1 MKLQVNSNHT
11 KGILLLL
18 ITAIIWGG
26 SFISQLF
33 GGSSIGAFS
42 FNGYRCILGCI
53 TIYIMILFDNKKQI
67 NRFCFFRFDE
77 DKKCIIKNSFLCGI
91 TLFFAMIIQQIG
103 VQMTDTAKAGLITSL
118 EVICVPIL
126 MLIIYK
132 RRIKLITWVFI
143 LTTMFGIMMLS
154 INSLNGINIG
164 DILVA
169 ISSVLY
175 SVTIIQVAKHVNGID
190 PLKFSFFRFVMVG
203 ILSFICAFLVCE
215 KTFDIYSIKAALPSI
230 IYSGILG
237 SGVAYTFSI
246 IGQHYCEPIIATLIM
261 SLEGIFAAIFGWV
274 ILGQSLSFI
283 QIIGIIVSFISIV
296 IVQLTDITY

>member
-1 MKLQVNSNHT
+1 MNSNHT

-53 TIYIMILFDNKKQI
+53 TIYIMILFDNKKRI
-67 NRFCFFRFDE
+67 GRFCFFIFDE

-126 MLIIYK
+126 MLIIY
-132 RRIKLITWVFI
+132 IYYH
-143 LTTMFGIMMLS
+143 
-154 INSLNGINIG
+154 LN
-164 DILVA
+164 
-169 ISSVLY
+169 
-175 SVTIIQVAKHVNGID
+175 
-190 PLKFSFFRFVMVG
+190 
-203 ILSFICAFLVCE
+203 
-215 KTFDIYSIKAALPSI
+215 
-230 IYSGILG
+230 
-237 SGVAYTFSI
+237 
-246 IGQHYCEPIIATLIM
+246 
-261 SLEGIFAAIFGWV
+261 
-274 ILGQSLSFI
+274 
-283 QIIGIIVSFISIV
+283 
-296 IVQLTDITY
+296 